1 MTSCC
6 VNNRLQ
12 TRFLNGC
19 ILLILQIPSSAPLG
33 NNQPCSN
40 KYLDANKP
48 FHWMYAICLS
58 ESYILDFLRLS
69 LPGHD
74 PLHPSSSGHT
84 RHKSPAGMIWGSC
97 YYKEI
102 TELYLSERRN
112 HPAPLVQWHGR
123 LSANTSLGNVVLKA
137 DNRRSEMQLEWVF
150 AFQHWGW
157 VTYKVSRS
165 AVNPN
170 WLVFSFRITHSE
182 ECYYVAIIKVNR
194 TKPKFPNWINLG
206 HAEFN
211 KGSQVIFFAAE
222 LLRDLICWYT

>member
-33 NNQPCSN
+33 NNQPCSS

-69 LPGHD
+69 LPGYD

-84 RHKSPAGMIWGSC
+84 WHKRPAGMIWGSC
-97 YYKEI
+97 SYKEI
-102 TELYLSERRN
+102 TELYPSERRN

-123 LSANTSLGNVVLKA
+123 LPANTSLGNAVLKA

-150 AFQHWGW
+150 AFYQWGW

-165 AVNPN
+165 TVNPN
-170 WLVFSFRITHSE
+170 RLVFSFRI
-182 ECYYVAIIKVNR
+182 
-194 TKPKFPNWINLG
+194 
-206 HAEFN
+206 
-211 KGSQVIFFAAE
+211 SQVF
-222 LLRDLICWYT
+222 LRNSIM